1 MSKTFREKLN
11 LIATDKKLHTGN
23 LYILS
28 QMSRDSLAVFREVWP
43 TISPQR
49 RRDIMQELVE
59 IGEVNFEVSFDPVF
73 LLGMGDEDP
82 AVRTSAINGLW
93 EDENPDLV
101 GPLLH
106 LLRADEAA
114 SVRAAAALSLGKYV
128 YLEETEKL
136 NQSQNTLIEEAL
148 LETIRM
154 ESEEVEVRRR
164 AIESI
169 AYSSQPEVAE
179 LIEAAYYDDDEK
191 IQVSA
196 IFAMG
201 RSADSAWRP
210 RVMAELNNDNGEI
223 RFEAARACGELEAS
237 EALPRLVEL
246 IEEDPDLQVQEM
258 AIWALGKIGG
268 PTAQEALESYLESDI
283 ETIALAAEE
292 ALDELNLFN
301 NQFDL
306 LDFADE
312 DDDDWLGLDDD
323 EDGLNGFNKSNRQSG
338 GYLH

>member
-1 MSKTFREKLN
+1 MSETFREKLN
-11 LIATDKKLHTGN
+11 QLVTDKEVHTGS

-28 QMSRDSLAVFREVWP
+28 QMSRDSLAIFREVWP
-43 TISPQR
+43 TIAPHR

-59 IGEVNFEVSFDPVF
+59 ISEVNFEVSFDPVF
-73 LLGMGDEDP
+73 LLGMGDED
-82 AVRTSAINGLW
+82 AEVRTAAINGLW

-106 LLRADEAA
+106 LLRTDDTA
-114 SVRAAAALSLGKYV
+114 SVRAAAALSLGKYI
-128 YLEETEKL
+128 YLGEIEKL
-136 NQSQNTLIEEAL
+136 NQAQIKLIEDTL
-148 LETIRM
+148 LETIHL
-154 ESEEVEVRRR
+154 ESEETEVRRR

-169 AYSSQPEVAE
+169 AYSSRPDITDI
-179 LIEAAYYDDDEK
+179 IEAAYYDDDEK
-191 IQVSA
+191 IRVSA

-210 RVMAELNNDNGEI
+210 RVIAELDSEDSEI

-237 EALPRLVEL
+237 DAVPRLVEL
-246 IEEDPDLQVQEM
+246 IDEDPDLQVQEM

-268 PTAQEALESYLESDI
+268 ATAREALEIYLDSDI

-301 NQFDL
+301 DSLDLFD
-306 LDFADE
+306 FTDE
-312 DDDDWLGLDDD
+312 DDEEWSDLDDD
-323 EDGLNGFNKSNRQSG
+323 DFNGSNPSKRLSG